1 MPKPETKSNAKQ
13 SNNKQSNTKATKID
27 AQATLRKLQAKDPGL
42 KRLLEKAYAY
52 AVFPAVGKANL
63 VIGGALGRG
72 EVFEK
77 GKKVGY
83 ATITQLTIG
92 VQIGGDT
99 FDEVVVF
106 ESRES
111 FERFKR
117 GKTAF
122 AANASAVLVK
132 AGAASAKDFEKG
144 AAVYVY
150 PHGGMMLELAIGGQR
165 FKFKPADEEQD
176 GGKQKGGQ
184 QAGKS
189 SGKSSGKGKGAQG
202 RGQEDEGEEEGQDEG
217 EEAGEGEEGDEE
229 ASSSGGGNR
238 ALELAGRA
246 VGGVRSAA
254 AKATE
259 MVKRHPVAATVAGVS
274 VVAGLGL
281 MIARAM
287 SGSGAEEGEEDQDSG
302 GEEEEQDEGA
312 QDSAEDSDENQSD
325 EDEDQDRDEE
335 DEDTDAR
342 AEDEG
347 EEEDEGDD
355 DGSEEDESENRG
367 VLSRLLSRG
376 KSRA

>member
-1 MPKPETKSNAKQ
+1 MPKPDAKPAKQ
-13 SNNKQSNTKATKID
+13 QPKPD
-27 AQATLRKLQAKDPGL
+27 ALATLKKLQAKDPGL
-42 KRLLEKAYAY
+42 KKLLEKAYAY

-77 GKKVGY
+77 GKKVGF

-165 FKFKPADEEQD
+165 FKFKPADEEQ
-176 GGKQKGGQ
+176 GGQKGGQ
-184 QAGKS
+184 Q
-189 SGKSSGKGKGAQG
+189 SGKASGKGKGAQG

-217 EEAGEGEEGDEE
+217 EEAGEGEEGAEE
-229 ASSSGGGNR
+229 ASSSSGGGNR

-246 VGGVRSAA
+246 VGGVRNAA

-259 MVKRHPVAATVAGVS
+259 MVKRHPVAAPVAGVGA
-274 VVAGLGL
+274 VAGLGL
-281 MIARAM
+281 LIARAM
-287 SGSGAEEGEEDQDSG
+287 SGGAEEGEDDQDSG
-302 GEEEEQDEGA
+302 GEEDEQDEGA
-312 QDSAEDSDENQSD
+312 QDSAEDSDEDQSD
-325 EDEDQDRDEE
+325 EDEDQSDEDEDEDRDEE

-347 EEEDEGDD
+347 GEDED
-355 DGSEEDESENRG
+355 SEEDESENRG

>member
-1 MPKPETKSNAKQ
+1 
-13 SNNKQSNTKATKID
+13 
-27 AQATLRKLQAKDPGL
+27 
-42 KRLLEKAYAY
+42 
-52 AVFPAVGKANL
+52 VFPAVGKANL

-176 GGKQKGGQ
+176 EGKQKGGQ
-184 QAGKS
+184 Q
-189 SGKSSGKGKGAQG
+189 SGKASGKGKGAQG
-202 RGQEDEGEEEGQDEG
+202 RAREDEDEGEEEGQDEG
-217 EEAGEGEEGDEE
+217 DEAGEGEEGDDE

-259 MVKRHPVAATVAGVS
+259 MVKRHPVAATVAGVG

-281 MIARAM
+281 LIARAM

-302 GEEEEQDEGA
+302 GEDEEQDEGA
-312 QDSAEDSDENQSD
+312 QDSAEDSGEDQSD
-325 EDEDQDRDEE
+325 EEEDQDRDEE
-335 DEDTDAR
+335 GEDTDAR

-347 EEEDEGDD
+347 EEEEGEDE
-355 DGSEEDESENRG
+355 GSEEDESENRG

>member
-13 SNNKQSNTKATKID
+13 SNAKATKID
-27 AQATLRKLQAKDPGL
+27 AQSTLKKLQAKDPGL
-42 KRLLEKAYAY
+42 KKLLEKAYAY

-165 FKFKPADEEQD
+165 FKFKPADEQQD
-176 GGKQKGGQ
+176 QGEKKGSQKGGQ
-184 QAGKS
+184 
-189 SGKSSGKGKGAQG
+189 
-202 RGQEDEGEEEGQDEG
+202 
-217 EEAGEGEEGDEE
+217 
-229 ASSSGGGNR
+229 
-238 ALELAGRA
+238 
-246 VGGVRSAA
+246 
-254 AKATE
+254 
-259 MVKRHPVAATVAGVS
+259 
-274 VVAGLGL
+274 
-281 MIARAM
+281 
-287 SGSGAEEGEEDQDSG
+287 
-302 GEEEEQDEGA
+302 
-312 QDSAEDSDENQSD
+312 
-325 EDEDQDRDEE
+325 
-335 DEDTDAR
+335 
-342 AEDEG
+342 
-347 EEEDEGDD
+347 
-355 DGSEEDESENRG
+355 
-367 VLSRLLSRG
+367 
-376 KSRA
+376 